1 MLFALVQQ
9 LFLPRSQQRNQPRPF
24 LSPDAA
30 AWLIETLAV
39 AESLLRWAI
48 LRQAFRLCGLAPS
61 TARYIHLKGADTPE
75 AWAVRRRTLLA
86 MLRTMSAH
94 ARSQAA
100 RIREALAGNLA
111 RAARPDAPAD
121 FTASGSGL
129 RTTIFRQAS
138 FSTIPTTTIFS
149 GTTIRTIP
157 TILPGATT
165 TIFLAPVAIRGPP
178 WPELHRKSQPD
189 PTRRTLLRDRG
200 RMYDEAIRTRLPREA
215 RLFDP

>member
-1 MLFALVQQ
+1 MNKLKLPLWLICDSYAGIRLWLSLMLFALVQH
-9 LFLPRSQQRNQPRPF
+9 LFLPRSQGRNQPSPV

-48 LRQAFRLCGLAPS
+48 LRHAFRLCGLAPA

-86 MLRTMSAH
+86 MLKTMTAH

-100 RIREALAGNLA
+100 RIAQALATA
-111 RAARPDAPAD
+111 KPARPMS
-121 FTASGSGL
+121 TTTTTT
-129 RTTIFRQAS
+129 TTIFCGT
-138 FSTIPTTTIFS
+138 TIPTIPTIFS

-165 TIFLAPVAIRGPP
+165 TIFLAPVASRGPP
-178 WPELHRKSQPD
+178 G
-189 PTRRTLLRDRG
+189 RDLISRS
-200 RMYDEAIRTRLPREA
+200 
-215 RLFDP
+215 